1 MKSKIINYG
10 TNNRYP
16 EAVIELTERISF
28 YKRHKDLIRLI
39 NANFVI
45 RVYKYQEGK
54 KIKTLVGGGQITKYM
69 KEEDAIKQFQTCL
82 NGQRSKYT

>member
-1 MKSKIINYG
+1 MKSD
-10 TNNRYP
+10 
-16 EAVIELTERISF
+16 F
-28 YKRHKDLIRLI
+28 YSKNQQLIRLI

-69 KEEDAIKQFQTCL
+69 KEEDAIKQFNACL
-82 NGQRSKYT
+82 NGSRSKYTWWDRKVLKIEFISK